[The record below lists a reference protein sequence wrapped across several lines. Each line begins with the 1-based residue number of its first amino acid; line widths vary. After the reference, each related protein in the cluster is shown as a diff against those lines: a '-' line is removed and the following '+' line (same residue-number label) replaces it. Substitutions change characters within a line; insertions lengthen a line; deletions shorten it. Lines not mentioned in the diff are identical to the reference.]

1 MNEFIEKKLDAFFQQ
16 YSLLHFKKNE
26 TILSAG
32 SDIVDI
38 FYLKKGFV
46 RQSLITVDGEDI
58 TLHVF
63 KPVSFFPIMLA
74 LGKKSLSKYT
84 FSALE
89 ALDLRRAPYE
99 KMEAFLKTEP
109 DVLFDLATRLSQG
122 LNGLL
127 TKIETGTF
135 TNAYEKVV
143 SLLLYLSKQFG
154 KETGSS
160 ITITLPLTHPD
171 IASWTGLQRETVSRQ
186 IEVLQDKGIL
196 HREKNHLVII
206 DMHKLQKEAQ
216 QEK

>member
-1 MNEFIEKKLDAFFQQ
+1 MNQFIEKKLDAFFQQ

-26 TILSAG
+26 AILSTG
-32 SDIVDI
+32 SEIVDI

-74 LGKKSLSKYT
+74 LGNKSLSKYT
-84 FSALE
+84 FTALE

-99 KMEAFLKTEP
+99 KMEVFLKTEP

-154 KETGSS
+154 KETENGV
-160 ITITLPLTHPD
+160 TIMLALTHPD

-196 HREKNHLVII
+196 NREKNHLVII
-206 DMHKLQKEAQ
+206 DMHKLQEEVQ
-216 QEK
+216 QEE